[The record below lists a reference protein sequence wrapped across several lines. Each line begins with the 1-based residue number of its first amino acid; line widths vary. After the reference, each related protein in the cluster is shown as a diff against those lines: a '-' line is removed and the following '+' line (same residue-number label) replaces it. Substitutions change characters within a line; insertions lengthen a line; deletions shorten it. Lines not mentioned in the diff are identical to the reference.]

1 MINKKDKEQ
10 LEKEVLINEEEKLT
24 LERMTKQTEDNT
36 PTTFSDESESVS
48 DKVSMLAINEL
59 LDLNKLKT
67 ISRIKV
73 EQTPILTKLYLFSD
87 VFDTPFTKDLA
98 DYILQLQISVNGLG
112 RKELVSLVQQ
122 RDMTLE
128 LQAQQNKVTSKNI
141 FK

>member
-1 MINKKDKEQ
+1 MTNKKDKEQ
-10 LEKEVLINEEEKLT
+10 LENEVFIKEEEKLT
-24 LERMTKQTEDNT
+24 LERMTKQTEENT
-36 PTTFSDESESVS
+36 TIFTGEEETVS
-48 DKVSMLAINEL
+48 DKVSMLAISEL
-59 LDLNKLKT
+59 LDMSKLKT

-122 RDMTLE
+122 RDMSIE
-128 LQAQQNKVTSKNI
+128 LQAQQSKVSSKNI

>member
-1 MINKKDKEQ
+1 MTNKKDKEQ
-10 LEKEVLINEEEKLT
+10 LENEVLIKEEEKLT
-24 LERMTKQTEDNT
+24 LERMTKQTEENT
-36 PTTFSDESESVS
+36 PIFTGEEETVS

-87 VFDTPFTKDLA
+87 IFDTPFTKDLA

-122 RDMTLE
+122 RDMSIE
-128 LQAQQNKVTSKNI
+128 LQAQQSKVSSKNI